1 MFIYIITTMSS
12 NYNIKLVN
20 QTNIKATGEKRSHFS
35 ITKKGDKMIDI
46 KDVEIIY
53 NQFLAKGI
61 DANRIALVGLNGERY
76 TTIKSA
82 SNDELFDYFDD
93 DYLDGKSSAVKDKLS
108 KFFNIQLIIY

>member
-1 MFIYIITTMSS
+1 MFRYIITTMES
-12 NYNIKLVN
+12 NYNIQLVKQVN
-20 QTNIKATGEKRSHFS
+20 LKATGEKRTQFS
-35 ITKKGDKMIDI
+35 VTKKGNKMIDI

-53 NQFLAKGI
+53 NQFLEKGI

-82 SNDELFDYFDD
+82 SQDELFDYFDD